1 MYNPVLIKRVNEGM
15 RFIVVSFGGPK
26 LDIGKPLVNKI
37 SRVVFRSPVPT
48 RKPGPVLDP
57 NSRGCQRDPT
67 GLLHRQQVA
76 RFVKR
81 LQRKIE
87 DFDKEKT
94 SHQPKTPSS
103 DQVKCADTRIL
114 SSTTHKVIKGWVLW
128 FNVSTQEVEA
138 RWLSVSLRPA

>member
-1 MYNPVLIKRVNEGM
+1 MYNPVLIKRVNEAM

-26 LDIGKPLVNKI
+26 LDFGKSLVNKI
-37 SRVVFRSPVPT
+37 DRVVFRSPIPT
-48 RKPGPVLDP
+48 GKPGPVLNP
-57 NSRGCQRDPT
+57 NSRGCQRAPR

-103 DQVKCADTRIL
+103 DP
-114 SSTTHKVIKGWVLW
+114 
-128 FNVSTQEVEA
+128 VE
-138 RWLSVSLRPA
+138 